1 MLLSRH
7 DTPAGA
13 RWAVDGLSLG
23 PDVTLQSLLEVP
35 RAQLAQRVATLTTG
49 GRVGGRLLAPV
60 EERSEVWAAGVTYL
74 RSREAREDESSVKDV
89 YSRVYEADRPELFF
103 KSAGWRVVGHLSP
116 IRVRRDSAW
125 NVPEPELTLVVNT
138 GGEIVGFCVG
148 NDVSSRDIEGE
159 NPLYLPQAKVYD
171 GSCALGPGIVLASE
185 DEMRDLEISLP
196 ILRDGREVFAG
207 ETRTSAMKRRFE
219 DLVGYLA
226 RELHLRYG
234 AFLMTGTGIVPPTDF
249 SLRSGDVVRDHDWRA
264 DAGESRR
271 LMPLPGRRPGGRT
284 GHAGWRAVRRLRR

>member
-1 MLLSRH
+1 MLLTRH
-7 DTPAGA
+7 DTPGGA

-23 PDVTLQSLLEVP
+23 PDVSLQSLLEMP
-35 RAQLAQRVATLTTG
+35 RAQLAQRVAALTTEG
-49 GRVGGRLLAPV
+49 AVAGRLLAPV

-138 GGEIVGFCVG
+138 GGAIVGYCAG

-185 DEMRDLEISLP
+185 AELRDLEISLA
-196 ILRDGREVFAG
+196 ILQGRTRGVRGRDAHVGDEAPLRG
-207 ETRTSAMKRRFE
+207 PRRIPWARAAPALRRVPDDRHRDRAPNRF
-219 DLVGYLA
+219 LVA
-226 RELHLRYG
+226 IRRR
-234 AFLMTGTGIVPPTDF
+234 
-249 SLRSGDVVRDHDWRA
+249 RSHHDRRA
-264 DAGESRR
+264 DVGEPRGVRPVAERR
-271 LMPLPGRRPGGRT
+271 LHDGLGPPVPGGTR
-284 GHAGWRAVRRLRR
+284 G